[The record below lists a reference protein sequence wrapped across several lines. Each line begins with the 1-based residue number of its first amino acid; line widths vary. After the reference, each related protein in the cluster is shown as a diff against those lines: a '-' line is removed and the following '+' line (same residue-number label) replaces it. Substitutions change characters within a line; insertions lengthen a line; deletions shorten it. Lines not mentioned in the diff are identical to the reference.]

1 MRILEKKLGELI
13 GEIIGQ
19 DPEEFDS
26 SADRE
31 DIDGW
36 DSLNHLRI
44 ITAAEREFSVS
55 LSMEEIESVDSG
67 NRLIE
72 ILRSYGATG

>member
-1 MRILEKKLGELI
+1 MLEKALGELI
-13 GEIIGQ
+13 CDIVGL
-19 DPEEFDS
+19 DPEDFDPA
-26 SADRE
+26 ADRE
-31 DIDGW
+31 DIEGW

-67 NRLIE
+67 RKLIE
-72 ILRSYGATG
+72 VLRSYGVTG